1 MLWGLQELRTLIQ
14 DIINEL
20 NKNEIDLGRFGDFQQ
35 NLLYGQNWIF
45 DPFLKICFCYVIK
58 DFHEIQVLK
67 FL

>member
-20 NKNEIDLGRFGDFQQ
+20 NKNEIDLVIFNKTYFV
-35 NLLYGQNWIF
+35 QNWIF
-45 DPFLKICFCYVIK
+45 DVFLRICFCYVIK

-67 FL
+67 FF

>member
-45 DPFLKICFCYVIK
+45 DNFFKNFLLLR
-58 DFHEIQVLK
+58 D
-67 FL
+67 